1 MKKFWNNILIK
12 LGIRKP
18 EPEELDEDHA
28 RDMIMNRILYE
39 LSDEELKELMGED
52 SE

>member
-1 MKKFWNNILIK
+1 MKKFWNNILTK

-18 EPEELDEDHA
+18 EPEEWDEDHA
-28 RDMIMNRILYE
+28 LDMIMNNILSE
-39 LSDEELKELMGED
+39 LSDEELKELMGDD